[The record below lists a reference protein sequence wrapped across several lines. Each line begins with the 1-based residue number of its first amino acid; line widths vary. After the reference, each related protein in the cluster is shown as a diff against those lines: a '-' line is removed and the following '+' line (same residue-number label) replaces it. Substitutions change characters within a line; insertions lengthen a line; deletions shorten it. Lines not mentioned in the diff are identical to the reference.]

1 MIFISRPETNP
12 YFNIAVEEYV
22 LKNFSEDV
30 LMLWQSEASVI
41 VGKHQNALAEIN
53 LDFVRKY
60 DIPVIRRISGGGT
73 VFHGPGNLNY
83 TLITTNQN
91 RERLIDFQKFTKPVI
106 DFLSSLGINAEFEG
120 KNNLRIGEKKFSG
133 NSAHVFKNRV
143 LHHGTL
149 LFDTDLDILAES
161 IKAKGGKIT
170 DKAVQSVRAGV
181 GNIKEHLPPDYSF
194 SRFSEEYRSFLF
206 VYFSIREIV
215 ELTTD
220 QRVQIQEMVSEKYSQ
235 WDWNFGYSP
244 AYTFRNIVDGL
255 SLEVKV
261 KNGVIQGVDF
271 KDKSGQTESVLQE
284 LVGVKH
290 NPDDI
295 KSCLGSH
302 FDRRR
307 LEELLVLFG
316 V

>member
-41 VGKHQNALAEIN
+41 AGKHQNALAEIN